1 MALPIEDPQD
11 ISTADADRME
21 SRSPSTRG
29 FETRATTDLVERPLS
44 VLVDLICRH
53 FSVSSSELERGAR
66 NDRAT
71 RARAVL
77 AFVLVVRRRLPISEV
92 AAPLGVSPQ
101 AIGRAIER
109 GAQLA
114 RQEEPYPRGW
124 S

>member
-1 MALPIEDPQD
+1 
-11 ISTADADRME
+11 
-21 SRSPSTRG
+21 
-29 FETRATTDLVERPLS
+29 
-44 VLVDLICRH
+44 VLVDSICRH

-92 AAPLGVSPQ
+92 APPLGVSPQ